1 MRHGALFAA
10 ASAVAA
16 AVVHKSLNA
25 DSHKDV
31 ANNVLNGENAI
42 KDYRGVDDDV
52 FTNS

>member
-25 DSHKDV
+25 DSHKDG
-31 ANNVLNGENAI
+31 ANNVLNGKTPSKIIA
-42 KDYRGVDDDV
+42 DV